1 MSNREEIDQKIYSCE
16 INSTSLNMSIIFSF
30 LAIIM
35 KFYGIYVY
43 SGKVTIAKTVLVDLS
58 AGNTGYL
65 ISMLAAPVLAFISAI
80 CFKNHT
86 NLKMIVLPLAIMDI
100 HRIYLCI
107 HNSVSVWEVIALSL
121 ILLAFIYTWLYDIK
135 GAKYAYYFGL
145 VGIVIYLYL
154 YMAVYGSFDFSDL
167 ESSYFDISDFLS
179 GSFVAA
185 SYAGMGKAIS
195 EATYE

>member
-1 MSNREEIDQKIYSCE
+1 
-16 INSTSLNMSIIFSF
+16 
-30 LAIIM
+30 
-35 KFYGIYVY
+35 
-43 SGKVTIAKTVLVDLS
+43 
-58 AGNTGYL
+58 
-65 ISMLAAPVLAFISAI
+65 
-80 CFKNHT
+80 
-86 NLKMIVLPLAIMDI
+86 MDI

-107 HNSVSVWEVIALSL
+107 HKSVSVWEVIAISL
-121 ILLAFIYTWLYDIK
+121 ILLTFIYTWLYDIK
-135 GAKYAYYFGL
+135 GAKYAYYVGL

-154 YMAVYGSFDFSDL
+154 YMEVYGSFDFSDL